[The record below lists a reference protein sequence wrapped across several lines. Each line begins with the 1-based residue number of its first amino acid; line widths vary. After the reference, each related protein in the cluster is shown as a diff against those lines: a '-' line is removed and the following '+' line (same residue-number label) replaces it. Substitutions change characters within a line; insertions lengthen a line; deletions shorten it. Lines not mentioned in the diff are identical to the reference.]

1 MLAAMS
7 HAAIHLSEGTTPIL
21 LPVRASDEDEGRG
34 AQWWRSSVIYQV
46 YPRSFRDAD
55 GDGNG
60 DLRGITAGLESIAAL
75 DVDAVWLSPFYPSPQ
90 RDGGYDVSDFRNVDP
105 MFGTLDDFDA
115 LVARADELGLRVIVD
130 IVPNHSSSEHALF
143 QAALAAGPGS
153 PEREIYLFR
162 DGTGSDGELPPNNW
176 ISHFGGPAWTRI
188 IDADGQ
194 PGQWYLHLFDSSQP
208 DFDWS
213 SPRVHAEFERTLRFW
228 LDRGVAGFRVDVA
241 HALVKHP
248 ELPDWHGRADGN
260 STIDHPGHLAPM
272 FGQPAL
278 HDIYRRW
285 NAILAEYGDDRV
297 LCAEASIDPIERLTN
312 WVLPDQMQQA
322 FNFAFLGAE
331 WTPEELPA
339 VIETSLR
346 GFDAVGAPT
355 TWVLSNHDNV
365 RHATRFGYRDG
376 SGHTGSR
383 RGDGVG
389 VSDDQPDTAR
399 GLAFA
404 RAAAMVMLAL
414 PGGVYLY
421 QGEELGLPDHTTLPD
436 ADRQDPTFAR
446 TEGERLGRDG
456 CRIPLPWTDDT
467 STAGFNDSGRTWL
480 PQPEGW
486 SDYARSA
493 QEHDP
498 RSTLTLYRNA
508 LSMRR
513 DLRLG
518 SGSFAWLEGL
528 PGDGVIAFVNRDVL
542 VVLNLGTSTIE
553 LPNGE
558 ILLASA
564 SDRAANASSPLLAPE
579 QCVWLRY
586 VPGTANQ

>member
-1 MLAAMS
+1 MS
-7 HAAIHLSEGTTPIL
+7 HTAVDPSTGVSPIL
-21 LPVRASDEDEGRG
+21 VPVRSSDEEVGRG
-34 AQWWRSSVIYQV
+34 SEWWRSSVIYQV

-60 DLRGITAGLESIAAL
+60 DLRGITAGLASIASL

-90 RDGGYDVSDFRNVDP
+90 RDGGYDVSDFRDVDP

-115 LVARADELGLRVIVD
+115 LVSRADELGVRVIVD
-130 IVPNHSSSEHALF
+130 IVPNHCSSEHPLF
-143 QAALAAGPGS
+143 RAALAAAPGS
-153 PEREIYLFR
+153 PERELFLFR
-162 DGTGSDGELPPNNW
+162 DGTGPDGELPPNNW
-176 ISHFGGPAWTRI
+176 ISHFGGPAWTRTT
-188 IDADGQ
+188 DPDGT

-213 SPRVHAEFERTLRFW
+213 SPLVHAEFERTLRFW

-248 ELPDWHGRADGN
+248 ELPDWHGRPDGVG
-260 STIDHPGHLAPM
+260 TVDFPGHEAPM

-297 LCAEASIDPIERLTN
+297 LCAEASVDPIERLTN

-322 FNFAFLGAE
+322 FNFAFLGAD
-331 WTPEELPA
+331 WTAEALPA
-339 VIETSLR
+339 IIETSLR

-365 RHATRFGYRDG
+365 RHATRFGYRDSEG
-376 SGHTGSR
+376 PTGIR
-383 RGDGVG
+383 RGDGIG
-389 VSDDQPDTAR
+389 ASDDRPDAER
-399 GLAFA
+399 GLALA

-421 QGEELGLPDHTTLPD
+421 QGEELGLPDHTSLPD
-436 ADRQDPTFAR
+436 SARQDPTFVR
-446 TEGERLGRDG
+446 TAGARLGRDG
-456 CRIPLPWTDDT
+456 CRIPLPWTT
-467 STAGFNDSGRTWL
+467 STATAGFNDTGESWL

-486 SDYARSA
+486 AALARSE

-498 RSTLTLYRNA
+498 HSTLSLYRAA
-508 LSMRR
+508 LALRR
-513 DLRLG
+513 SRGLG

-528 PGDGVIAFVNRDVL
+528 RGDGVLAFVNRDVL
-542 VVLNLGTSTIE
+542 VVVNLGTETVDLPAGEVLLDSVDVGSAAGPRST
-553 LPNGE
+553 LT
-558 ILLASA
+558 
-564 SDRAANASSPLLAPE
+564 PE
-579 QCVWLRY
+579 QCVWLRFD
-586 VPGTANQ
+586 PSPAG